1 MVFSTF
7 RCAKALQITLAV
19 IKPDAVANPVIL
31 EAVHQK
37 ILENQF
43 FIVRNKDL
51 IWRREDSERF
61 YAEHAGRFFYQRLVE
76 FMSSGP
82 MRAYILARENA
93 IGHWRELMGPTKV
106 FRARYTAPESIRGV
120 YGLTDTRNTT
130 HGSDSAES
138 ATREISYFFPDF
150 NMKQWFEK
158 EEPLFRAGDIV
169 YDEQKQVHTAKE
181 VL

>member
-1 MVFSTF
+1 
-7 RCAKALQITLAV
+7 
-19 IKPDAVANPVIL
+19 
-31 EAVHQK
+31 
-37 ILENQF
+37 
-43 FIVRNKDL
+43 
-51 IWRREDSERF
+51 
-61 YAEHAGRFFYQRLVE
+61 
-76 FMSSGP
+76 
-82 MRAYILARENA
+82 
-93 IGHWRELMGPTKV
+93 MGPTKV

-150 NMKQWFEK
+150 NMKQWIEK

-181 VL
+181 GL